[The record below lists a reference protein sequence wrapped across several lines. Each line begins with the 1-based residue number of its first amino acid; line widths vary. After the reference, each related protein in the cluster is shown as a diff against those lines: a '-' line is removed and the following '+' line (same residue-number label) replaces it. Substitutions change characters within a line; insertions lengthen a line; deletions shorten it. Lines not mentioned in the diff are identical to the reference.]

1 MSVEPSDAATAPT
14 EVARPARAPSAET
27 PARGS
32 AFGSLFF
39 FCVGALVMKLSG
51 ALPEL
56 FSSGFDLLVYAGIAL
71 SVAIAYR
78 RFVRNVMEQRRLDRA
93 ERERRTTAAET
104 TVARP
109 SRRRGRANRS

>member
-1 MSVEPSDAATAPT
+1 MSAEPSDPAAATT
-14 EVARPARAPSAET
+14 DVARIPRAAVPEA

-51 ALPEL
+51 ALPEIVG
-56 FSSGFDLLVYAGIAL
+56 SGFSLLVYAGIAL

-78 RFVRNVMEQRRLDRA
+78 RFVRNAMEQRRLDRA
-93 ERERRTTAAET
+93 AQERRTKAA
-104 TVARP
+104 ARP
-109 SRRRGRANRS
+109 TKRRGQSDRS